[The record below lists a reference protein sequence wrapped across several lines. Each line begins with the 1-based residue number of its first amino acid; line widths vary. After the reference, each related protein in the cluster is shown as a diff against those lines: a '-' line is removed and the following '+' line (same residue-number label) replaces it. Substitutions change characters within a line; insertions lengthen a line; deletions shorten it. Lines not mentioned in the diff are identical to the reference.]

1 MKIFVTSLFHKNSG
15 HAKII
20 YNYWQIKTE
29 LLLVIVLLKTAI
41 EHDVGKNCK
50 TQIICTKIS
59 SQFVNQLA
67 GNLFQVEKCRDDK
80 DSIIVTIKADFWA
93 NHFFYLIVV
102 IEEKLTLADITL

>member
-1 MKIFVTSLFHKNSG
+1 MSHFEDIVTSLFHKNSG

-29 LLLVIVLLKTAI
+29 LVQLLKTAI

-59 SQFVNQLA
+59 SKVVNQLA
-67 GNLFQVEKCRDDK
+67 RNLFQVEKCRDDK
-80 DSIIVTIKADFWA
+80 DSMIVTIKADFSV
-93 NHFFYLIVV
+93 NHFFI
-102 IEEKLTLADITL
+102 

>member
-1 MKIFVTSLFHKNSG
+1 MSHFEDIVTSLFHKNSG

-29 LLLVIVLLKTAI
+29 LVLVIVLLKTAI

-67 GNLFQVEKCRDDK
+67 RKPFPSGKMPR
-80 DSIIVTIKADFWA
+80 
-93 NHFFYLIVV
+93 
-102 IEEKLTLADITL
+102 